1 MTKQKNSDKIY
12 NDYIIHHKQLIFNC
26 FLDDDKKI
34 FLWHIMESSERKGYN
49 FMKKTI
55 FRGAATALIT
65 PFKDGKIDYE
75 SFGRL
80 IDFQIN
86 GGIDALVVCG
96 TTGEPSTLD
105 DGEHIAAMEFCIRHT
120 NGRVPVI
127 CGTGSNDTAYAI
139 DLSQRACDMGA
150 DALLMVTPYYN
161 KTSQRGLVKHF
172 NAVADKVDKPIIVY
186 NVPGRTGLNI
196 KPETYAELAKHP
208 NIAAFK
214 EAGGDMSA
222 IAHTMSLCGDEVALY
237 SGNDDQI
244 VPIMALGGQGVISV
258 LSNLVPKDVH
268 DICALFEVGKTK
280 ESLKL
285 QLKYHD
291 LIAALFC
298 EVNPIPVKAAMAL
311 MGYCNGELRLP
322 LCEMEEKNHEKLVSA
337 MKEQGII

>member
-1 MTKQKNSDKIY
+1 
-12 NDYIIHHKQLIFNC
+12 
-26 FLDDDKKI
+26 
-34 FLWHIMESSERKGYN
+34 
-49 FMKKTI
+49 MKKTV

-80 IDFQIN
+80 IDFQID

-105 DGEHIAAMEFCIRHT
+105 DAEHINAMEYCIQRT
-120 NGRVPVI
+120 AGRVPVL

-139 DLSQRACDMGA
+139 SLSKRACEMGA

-172 NAVADKVDKPIIVY
+172 NAVADSVDKPIIVY
-186 NVPGRTGLNI
+186 NVPGRTGLCI

-208 NIAAFK
+208 NIVAFK

-222 IAHTMSLCGDEVALY
+222 IAHTMALCGDELTLY

-244 VPIMALGGQGVISV
+244 VPIMSLGGSGVISV
-258 LSNLVPKDVH
+258 LSNLIPREVH
-268 DICALFEVGKTK
+268 NICALFEQGKTK

-291 LIAALFC
+291 LISALFC

-322 LCEMEEKNHEKLVSA
+322 LCEMEEKNAAKLASI
-337 MKEQGII
+337 MKELGIIK

>member
-1 MTKQKNSDKIY
+1 
-12 NDYIIHHKQLIFNC
+12 
-26 FLDDDKKI
+26 
-34 FLWHIMESSERKGYN
+34 
-49 FMKKTI
+49 MKKTV

-65 PFKDGKIDYE
+65 PFKDGKVDYE
-75 SFGRL
+75 SFARL

-105 DGEHIAAMEFCIRHT
+105 DNEHMQVMEFCIKHT
-120 NGRVPVI
+120 AGRVPVL

-139 DLSQRACDMGA
+139 SLSKRACEIGA

-161 KTSQRGLVKHF
+161 KTTQRGLVKHF
-172 NAVADKVDKPIIVY
+172 NAVADSVDKPIIVY
-186 NVPGRTGLNI
+186 NVPSRTGLCI

-208 NIAAFK
+208 NIAGFK

-222 IAHTMSLCGDEVALY
+222 IAHTMALCGDEVALY

-244 VPIMALGGQGVISV
+244 VPVMSLGGQGVISV

-268 DICALFEVGKTK
+268 DICALFEQGKTK

-291 LIAALFC
+291 LISALFC
-298 EVNPIPVKAAMAL
+298 EVNPIPVKAAMQL

-322 LCEMEEKNHEKLVSA
+322 LCEMEEKNFAKLEKI
-337 MKEQGII
+337 MKDMGII